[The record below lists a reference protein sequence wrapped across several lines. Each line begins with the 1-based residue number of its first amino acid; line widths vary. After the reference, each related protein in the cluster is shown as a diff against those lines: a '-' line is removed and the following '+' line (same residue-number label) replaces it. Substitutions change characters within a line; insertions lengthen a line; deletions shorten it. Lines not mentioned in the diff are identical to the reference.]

1 MDYKM
6 ISLGMDSRIKKK
18 KLINKNGFKQEKSRG
33 AALNIAS
40 ASLAPIWPFL
50 KSKLALRAGTDLAT
64 LILLSKTTQ
73 QS

>member
-6 ISLGMDSRIKKK
+6 ISLEMDSRIKKIL

-40 ASLAPIWPFL
+40 ASLAPNWPFL

-64 LILLSKTTQ
+64 LHE
-73 QS
+73 

>member
-6 ISLGMDSRIKKK
+6 IS
-18 KLINKNGFKQEKSRG
+18 F
-33 AALNIAS
+33 
-40 ASLAPIWPFL
+40 WPFL